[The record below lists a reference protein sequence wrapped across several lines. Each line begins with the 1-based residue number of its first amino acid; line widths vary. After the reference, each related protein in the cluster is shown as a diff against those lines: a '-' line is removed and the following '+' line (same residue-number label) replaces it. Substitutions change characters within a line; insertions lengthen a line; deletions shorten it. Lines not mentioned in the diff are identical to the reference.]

1 MADPRFFAADGPF
14 PLARLAEIAGAELSG
29 GVDPNRTFNDVA
41 PLDEAGADDVS
52 FLDNKRYV
60 KALETSRA
68 GAVIL
73 HPDHAKA
80 APEGMALLLTEAPYK
95 AYALVAQLF
104 HPVEQGVP
112 GLHPAAIVDP
122 GARLG
127 AECAV
132 GPGAVIGPGAQ
143 IGARVRID
151 ANAVIGANV
160 VIGARCRIG
169 AGASLSHCI
178 LGEDVVLHPGV
189 RIGQEG
195 FGFASDETGHT
206 KVPQLGRVVI
216 GDRVEIGANSTVDRG
231 SGPDTVIGA
240 GCMIDNLVQIGHNVK
255 LGPGCVVVAQVGI
268 AGSTKLG
275 RGVVLGGQVGIAGH
289 LTIGDGAQVAAFAG
303 VMRDLPGGQAYAG
316 APAVPV
322 KQAFRQVAALARLAN
337 KKSDT

>member
-1 MADPRFFAADGPF
+1 MADPRFFVADGPF
-14 PLARLAEIAGAELSG
+14 TLARLAEVAGAKLSAG
-29 GVDPNRTFNDVA
+29 ADPARQLRDVA
-41 PLDEAGADDVS
+41 PLDEAGTDDVS
-52 FLDNKRYV
+52 FLDNKRYLEAL
-60 KALETSRA
+60 KASRA

-73 HPDHAKA
+73 HPDHADA
-80 APEGMALLLTEAPYK
+80 APDGAALLLTETPYK

-104 HPVEQGVP
+104 YPATEGVP
-112 GLHPAAIVDP
+112 GIHPAAVVDSS
-122 GARLG
+122 ARL
-127 AECAV
+127 ASDCRV
-132 GPGAVIGPGAQ
+132 GPGAVIGSGVE
-143 IGARVRID
+143 IGAGGRVE
-151 ANAVIGANV
+151 ANAVIGDNA

-169 AGASLSHCI
+169 AGASLSHC
-178 LGEDVVLHPGV
+178 LVGDDVVIHPGV

-216 GDRVEIGANSTVDRG
+216 GDRVEIGANSTIDRG

-275 RGVVLGGQVGIAGH
+275 KGVVLGGQVGIAGH
-289 LTIGDGAQVAAFAG
+289 LNIGDGAQIAAFAG
-303 VMRDLPGGQAYAG
+303 VMRDMPGGEAYAG